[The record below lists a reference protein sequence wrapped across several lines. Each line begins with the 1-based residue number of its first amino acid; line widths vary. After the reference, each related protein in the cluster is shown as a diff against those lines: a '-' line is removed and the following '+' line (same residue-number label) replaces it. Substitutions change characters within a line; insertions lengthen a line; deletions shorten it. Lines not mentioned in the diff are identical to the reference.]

1 MDVAELG
8 LGYIYKYNH
17 TNANAQIASRHIP
30 NQKYIFTISLREL
43 SVSLNSK
50 KYKNPHANDQI
61 QANI

>member
-1 MDVAELG
+1 MG

-43 SVSLNSK
+43 SVSLNPK

>member
-1 MDVAELG
+1 MMNVFDIELAAKCISDDNDT
-8 LGYIYKYNH
+8 L
-17 TNANAQIASRHIP
+17 S

-43 SVSLNSK
+43 SVSLNPK